1 MGRLHIPAEVSF
13 DGKQH
18 NEDFSLLIPFHLPLA
33 ELEITRRKYISKQMQ
48 YGCHKCLR
56 GSKLLQTID
65 FSQDTLPEEYED
77 KFSINPVPHLV
88 EGTSPRYI

>member
-13 DGKQH
+13 DGKQR
-18 NEDFSLLIPFHLPLA
+18 NEDFSLLLLFHLPPA
-33 ELEITRRKYISKQMQ
+33 ELEITRRKYISKQLQ
-48 YGCHKCLR
+48 YGCHKCLG

-65 FSQDTLPEEYED
+65 FFQDTLPEEYED
-77 KFSINPVPHLV
+77 KFSINPVLHLV